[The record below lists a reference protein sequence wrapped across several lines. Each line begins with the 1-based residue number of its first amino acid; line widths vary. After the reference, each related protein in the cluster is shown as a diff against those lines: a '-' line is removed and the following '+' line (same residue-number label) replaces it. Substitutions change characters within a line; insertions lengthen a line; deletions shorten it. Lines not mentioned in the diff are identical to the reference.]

1 MGSIQLIVV
10 STNALIRSGIQ
21 QVVAQSDVPIQV
33 VGMFA
38 YFSEAHKFLN
48 DSHATVLLV
57 DDSLPRS
64 TNLAQEVKQMMERH
78 PGLAVLM
85 LAQRPTASL
94 IRLLLDHGVSGMIH
108 KDDDLEHDLNQAIR
122 LTSLR
127 GVYLSPTISRL
138 LDMQHPL
145 PKRIHQRDIDVLQLL
160 ADGFQIKEISAHLGL
175 NRKSVYRSLRTMRTI
190 YDAQS
195 NAQLIDIAHQ
205 SKLLDSAREE

>member
-1 MGSIQLIVV
+1 MAPIQLIVV
-10 STNALIRSGIQ
+10 STNALIRNGIQ

-48 DSHATVLLV
+48 DSRAHVLMV

-64 TNLAQEVKQMMERH
+64 TNLAQEVKQIMERH

-175 NRKSVYRSLRTMRTI
+175 NRKSVYRSLRTMRTV

-205 SKLLDSAREE
+205 SKLLNSAREE

>member
-1 MGSIQLIVV
+1 MAPIQLIVV
-10 STNALIRSGIQ
+10 STNALIRNGIQ

-48 DSHATVLLV
+48 DSRAHVLMV

-64 TNLAQEVKQMMERH
+64 TNLAQEVKQMMGRH
-78 PGLAVLM
+78 PGLAVMM

>member
-1 MGSIQLIVV
+1 MAPIQLIVV
-10 STNALIRSGIQ
+10 STNALIRNGIQ
-21 QVVAQSDVPIQV
+21 QVVARSDVPIQV

-48 DSHATVLLV
+48 DSRANVLLV

-64 TNLAQEVKQMMERH
+64 TNLAQEVKQVMERH
-78 PGLAVLM
+78 PGVAVLM

-94 IRLLLDHGVSGMIH
+94 IRRLLDHGVSGMMH
-108 KDDDLEHDLNQAIR
+108 KDDDLERDLNQAIR

-160 ADGFQIKEISAHLGL
+160 ADGFQIKEISAHLGI
-175 NRKSVYRSLRTMRTI
+175 NRKSVYRMLRTLRTV

>member
-38 YFSEAHKFLN
+38 YFSEVHKFLN

-78 PGLAVLM
+78 SGLAVLM

-175 NRKSVYRSLRTMRTI
+175 NRKSVYRSLRTMRTV

>member
-175 NRKSVYRSLRTMRTI
+175 NRKSVYRSLRTMRTV

>member
-1 MGSIQLIVV
+1 MAPIQLIVV
-10 STNALIRSGIQ
+10 STNALIRNGIQ

-48 DSHATVLLV
+48 DSRAHVLMV

-160 ADGFQIKEISAHLGL
+160 ADGFQIKEISAHLGI